1 MGRKGEKGREGR
13 RKKSN
18 KCPVDK
24 YPEYSSVKSQ
34 VKRSGTWPRKLSN
47 HQSRH
52 QQERNLWTPFT
63 SNCLGSLDIPGRL
76 VRFFFLTNLSADSLT
91 PNKEDRGRIL

>member
-1 MGRKGEKGREGR
+1 MRKMGRKGEKGREGR

-34 VKRSGTWPRKLSN
+34 VKRSGT
-47 HQSRH
+47 
-52 QQERNLWTPFT
+52 
-63 SNCLGSLDIPGRL
+63 
-76 VRFFFLTNLSADSLT
+76 
-91 PNKEDRGRIL
+91 